1 MSDVSTLKPA
11 ISTPYLSVCPDRRPQ
26 QKVHTNLGHAK
37 NAVAYRDNWGR
48 GLADDCQIYEWHED
62 SWSLLYD
69 VPAGTRSRNMPW
81 HDQEKLKVAESTARE
96 TKIKALEQRA
106 AALLKEAADL
116 REG

>member
-11 ISTPYLSVCPDRRPQ
+11 ISTPYLSVCPDRSPR

-37 NAVAYRDNWGR
+37 NAVAYRDQWGH
-48 GLADDCQIYEWHED
+48 GLHAACQIYEWKDNE
-62 SWSLLYD
+62 WSLLYD
-69 VPAGTRSRNMPW
+69 VPAGTRSNNMPW
-81 HDQEKLKVAESTARE
+81 HDQEKLKAAEVTAKQTR
-96 TKIKALEQRA
+96 IAALEQRA